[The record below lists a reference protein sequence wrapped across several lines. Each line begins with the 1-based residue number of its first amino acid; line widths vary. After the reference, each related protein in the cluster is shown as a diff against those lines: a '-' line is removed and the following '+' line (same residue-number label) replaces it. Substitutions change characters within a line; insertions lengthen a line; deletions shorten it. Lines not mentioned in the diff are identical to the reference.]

1 MKDLIKS
8 VEIIGHV
15 FGLVIGNNFATPSAE
30 TMERYPFIT
39 QVVANSY

>member
-15 FGLVIGNNFATPSAE
+15 FGLVIGTNFTTPSAE
-30 TMERYPFIT
+30 TMERYPLVT
-39 QVVANSY
+39 QVIANSY